1 MLSLICFHFISSFSN
16 EAYDDENEVVVVV
29 MWVQKQKK
37 NKIEIYV

>member
-16 EAYDDENEVVVVV
+16 EAYDVKNDEVMVL

-37 NKIEIYV
+37 NQIEICV